1 MPNTGQGYRPQGS
14 CLSLSASSTSGSI
27 AQPAHSV
34 ALMITNVSNDVYWTL
49 DGSIPSATN
58 GVVLKAGAQPLV
70 LPIGPVGSNP
80 LTHTFK
86 TVTTSVTSTVTLQ
99 PLSG

>member
-1 MPNTGQGYRPQGS
+1 M
-14 CLSLSASSTSGSI
+14 
-27 AQPAHSV
+27 PAHTT
-34 ALMITNVSNDVYWTL
+34 ALAISNLSNDVYWTL

-58 GVVLKAGAQPLV
+58 GLVLKAGAQPLV
-70 LPIGPVGSNP
+70 LPIGSVGSNS
-80 LTHTFK
+80 LVHTFK